1 MSEESY
7 IKAPCCECN
16 GRVSLPLDAVGVDFN
31 CPHCGAGLQMLL
43 KHVCEHCNGK
53 LSFDNTPDAIGTE
66 IECGHCQNQ
75 TILSPSTFSTEDLEE
90 VVTTTES
97 GDEES
102 GEKEEPVEAHSDLVE
117 DKQKRSGPPRP
128 RAGRRG
134 SGPPRP
140 RKKKSDSPKSA
151 TENED
156 GAAAPETIGRR
167 LAGSGSE
174 AKSQNVPAQK
184 PKPKSSITQS
194 RPAPTRSSRIES
206 VEEARA
212 PSPRKGAA
220 PPPVPTESEQH
231 AESSKDPM
239 DPMSDVGPG
248 SSAENPR
255 PVGGGGSSPAP
266 VQRKVAG
273 MGGGALSS
281 GDSPSTPKSVGKK
294 DPVPEPVKRKV
305 VKEDEDGE
313 PRSIPKWAMGLGGVG
328 LLLLFVYFL
337 LPTAVEIFD
346 VGLARDIREY
356 TRFQFGGKMRVNS
369 TEDFKWDNASVK
381 LNSPSGIS
389 GVIYVTGSV
398 RNDSDNNY
406 KEVEVQI
413 ELYDAQGQTMGQ
425 TMDFTNQLG
434 SNLTWSFRAACPWTN
449 AATAKITKVVAK

>member
-66 IECGHCQNQ
+66 IECGHCQEQ
-75 TILSPSTFSTEDLEE
+75 TVLSPSTFSTEDLEE
-90 VVTTTES
+90 ASSTTES
-97 GDEES
+97 EIVETNEEE
-102 GEKEEPVEAHSDLVE
+102 GPVEEHSESE
-117 DKQKRSGPPRP
+117 DEKKSKRRGPPRP
-128 RAGRRG
+128 RTTRRG

-140 RKKKSDSPKSA
+140 RKKKADSDNVGSGA
-151 TENED
+151 T
-156 GAAAPETIGRR
+156 PEKIGRR
-167 LAGSGSE
+167 LAGSAEG
-174 AKSQNVPAQK
+174 AKPENPPN
-184 PKPKSSITQS
+184 PKPKSSVTQS
-194 RPAPTRSSRIES
+194 RPAPKRSSRIES

-248 SSAENPR
+248 SSAANPR
-255 PVGGGGSSPAP
+255 PVGGGASSPAP

-273 MGGGALSS
+273 MGGASDS
-281 GDSPSTPKSVGKK
+281 GSSPSVPKSGVKK
-294 DPVPEPVKRKV
+294 DSVPEPVIRKV
-305 VKEDEDGE
+305 SEGGADNE

-346 VGLARDIREY
+346 VGLARDIRKY
-356 TRFQFGGKMRVNS
+356 TRFQFSEPVRSNS
-369 TEDFKWDNASVK
+369 TEDFQWDNDSIS
-381 LNSPSGIS
+381 LSPPSGLG
-389 GVIYVTGSV
+389 GVIYVMGSV
-398 RNDSDNNY
+398 LNKSGNNY
-406 KEVEVQI
+406 QEVEVQI
-413 ELYDAQGQTMGQ
+413 ELYDAQEQPLGY
-425 TMDFTNQLG
+425 TMDYTNQLG
-434 SNLTWSFRAACPWTN
+434 ANVTWSFKAACGKTN
-449 AATAKITKVVAK
+449 AVKAKITRVVAR

>member
-31 CPHCGAGLQMLL
+31 CPHCGAGLRMLL

-53 LSFDNTPDAIGTE
+53 LSFDTTPDAIGTE
-66 IECGHCQNQ
+66 IECGHCNEQ
-75 TILSPSTFSTEDLEE
+75 TVISPSTFSTEDLEE
-90 VVTTTES
+90 SATAAEPEEVETEEV
-97 GDEES
+97 EEY
-102 GEKEEPVEAHSDLVE
+102 SDAVE

-134 SGPPRP
+134 SGPPLP
-140 RKKKSDSPKSA
+140 RKKKADSSKSA
-151 TENED
+151 TDNEG
-156 GAAAPETIGRR
+156 GAGPETIGRR
-167 LAGSGSE
+167 LAGSGVETKSE
-174 AKSQNVPAQK
+174 SVAA

-212 PSPRKGAA
+212 PSPRKGTA
-220 PPPVPTESEQH
+220 PPPRPPEPEQPT
-231 AESSKDPM
+231 ESSKDPM
-239 DPMSDVGPG
+239 DPMSDVVPG

-255 PVGGGGSSPAP
+255 PVGGGGASPAP

-273 MGGGALSS
+273 MGGASDS
-281 GDSPSTPKSVGKK
+281 GNSPSAPKPVGNK
-294 DPVPEPVKRKV
+294 DTAPKPVIRKV
-305 VKEDEDGE
+305 SEEDEDDE

-328 LLLLFVYFL
+328 ILLLFVYFL

-346 VGLARDIREY
+346 VRLARDIRKY
-356 TRFQFGGKMRVNS
+356 TRFQFEGKLRVNS
-369 TEDFKWDNASVK
+369 TEDFKWDNTSVS
-381 LNSPSGIS
+381 LNSPSDLSGIM
-389 GVIYVTGSV
+389 YVTGSV

-413 ELYDAQGQTMGQ
+413 ELYDAQGQLMGQ

>member
-53 LSFDNTPDAIGTE
+53 LSFDTTPDAIGTE
-66 IECGHCQNQ
+66 IECGHCHEQ
-75 TILSPSTFSTEDLEE
+75 TVLSPSTFSTENLEE
-90 VVTTTES
+90 SATTAESEEVETEEV
-97 GDEES
+97 EEY
-102 GEKEEPVEAHSDLVE
+102 SDAVE

-140 RKKKSDSPKSA
+140 RNKKADSPKPDSDNKA
-151 TENED
+151 SE
-156 GAAAPETIGRR
+156 AAPEKIGRR
-167 LAGSGSE
+167 LAGSAGE
-174 AKSQNVPAQK
+174 AKPENVPTPK

-194 RPAPTRSSRIES
+194 RPSPKRSSRIES

-212 PSPRKGAA
+212 PSPRKGAV
-220 PPPVPTESEQH
+220 PPPQTTEVEQPI
-231 AESSKDPM
+231 ESSKDPM
-239 DPMSDVGPG
+239 DPMSGVVPG

-255 PVGGGGSSPAP
+255 PVGGGGAAPAP

-273 MGGGALSS
+273 MGGASDS
-281 GDSPSTPKSVGKK
+281 GNAPKPIGNKGS
-294 DPVPEPVKRKV
+294 VPEPVIRKV
-305 VKEDEDGE
+305 SEEDEDDE

-337 LPTAVEIFD
+337 LPTGVEIFD
-346 VGLARDIREY
+346 VSLARDIRKY
-356 TRFQFGGKMRVNS
+356 TRFQFGGEARVNS
-369 TEDFKWDNASVK
+369 TEDFKWDNASVS
-381 LNSPSGIS
+381 LNSPSGVA
-389 GVIYVTGSV
+389 GVMYVTGNVS
-398 RNDSDNNY
+398 NNSDKDY

-413 ELYDAQGQTMGQ
+413 ELYDAQGQLMGQ

-434 SNLTWSFRAACPWTN
+434 SKLTWSFRAACPWTN